1 VLSEKAAHQVLQC
14 MVETMT
20 EHGTGSKGDLRGYSV
35 AGKTGTARKHVE
47 NVGYVNG
54 LYVAS
59 FMGFLPAENPKLLG
73 LVVID
78 EPKATG
84 PMVYGGAVAAPV
96 FQSIAAEAVKILGI
110 DPDLPEELQ
119 LAPSVPLANAQP
131 VGEGR

>member
-14 MVETMT
+14 MMETMT
-20 EHGTGSKGDLRGYSV
+20 EHGTGTKGDLLGYTV

-47 NVGYVNG
+47 NVGYVDG

-96 FQSIAAEAVKILGI
+96 FQAIASEAVKILGI
-110 DPDLPEELQ
+110 EPDLPDEL
-119 LAPSVPLANAQP
+119 LSPPTVPLASAQP
-131 VGEGR
+131 GGEAR